1 MCAKTKTQFLLL
13 ATLLASGISA
23 SAQSL
28 GDNSGPKA
36 TKANSPY
43 SRYGMGDL
51 ADTRHASLRGMGGI
65 STAYT
70 DYFSV
75 NNYNPASYSFL
86 KVTTLDFAFEGRSKS
101 IFLNDVNTSSG
112 TATISYVTIG
122 IPLGKYAGMSFG
134 ITPVS
139 NTYYNANDTLNDLN
153 GVGKAI
159 TNYNGSG
166 SMQYAY
172 LGASGQYKGFS
183 IGFNA
188 GYMFG
193 NSRYAST
200 FQNLDTTST
209 RNSEFTKSNSMGGLY
224 WKGGILYKAKFK
236 KEKFLNI
243 GATFTLSQKLNIERD
258 AYNVAYQYITN
269 ADGAQE
275 LLIDTAKGSGTG
287 LKGKMQLPAEY
298 SFGIH
303 YGKDFNWVI
312 GADFV
317 YTDWS
322 KFTNFGER
330 TQVSQNAYRLAIGG
344 EITPNPSAMK
354 KYFSIVTYRLGA
366 YYGRDYLEFEKNGI
380 TNNITYVGGTVGAT
394 FPLKRNYNQFGRIN
408 TALDIGQRGTIQ
420 NGLAREFYVK
430 FTIGF
435 SLNDIWFQK
444 RKFD

>member
-13 ATLLASGISA
+13 ATLLASSISA
-23 SAQSL
+23 SAQL
-28 GDNSGPKA
+28 GDDSGPKA
-36 TKANSPY
+36 NKALSPY
-43 SRYGMGDL
+43 SRFGMGDL
-51 ADTRHASLRGMGGI
+51 TDTRHASLRGMGGI
-65 STAYT
+65 ATAYT

-101 IFLNDVNTSSG
+101 IFMDGVSTSAG
-112 TATISYVTIG
+112 TATISYVAIG

-139 NTYYNANDTLNDLN
+139 NTYYNSDDTLHDIN
-153 GVGKAI
+153 GIGKAI

-172 LGASGQYKGFS
+172 IGASGQYKGFS

-193 NSRYAST
+193 NSRNSNT
-200 FQNLDTTST
+200 FLNYDSTST
-209 RNSEFTKSNSMGGLY
+209 RNSEFTKYNSMGGLY
-224 WKGGILYKAKFK
+224 WKGGILYKARFK
-236 KEKFLNI
+236 KDKFLNI
-243 GATFTLSQKLNIERD
+243 GATLTLSQKLNVEQDIYNL
-258 AYNVAYQYITN
+258 AYHYVTN
-269 ADGAQE
+269 TDGLRE
-275 LLIDTAKGSGTG
+275 LLVDTVKGSGTG
-287 LKGKMQLPAEY
+287 FKGKMQLPAEY

-303 YGKDFNWVI
+303 YGKDFNWTF

-322 KFTNFGER
+322 KFDNFGDR
-330 TQVSQNAYRLAIGG
+330 SRVGKNAFRMAIGG
-344 EITPNPSAMK
+344 EVTPNPTAMK
-354 KYFSIVTYRLGA
+354 KYFSTVTYRLGA
-366 YYGRDYLEFEKNGI
+366 YYGKDYLEFTDNNV
-380 TNNITYVGGTVGAT
+380 TDNITYIGGTVGAT

-430 FTIGF
+430 FTLGF
-435 SLNDIWFQK
+435 SPERYLVPET
-444 RKFD
+444 

>member
-13 ATLLASGISA
+13 ATLLATGISA

-28 GDNSGPKA
+28 SDDSGPKA

-51 ADTRHASLRGMGGI
+51 ADPRHAALRGMGGI
-65 STAYT
+65 ATAYT

-75 NNYNPASYSFL
+75 NTYNPASYSFL

-101 IFLNDVNTSSG
+101 IYMDGVNTSSG
-112 TATISYVTIG
+112 TATISYVSMG
-122 IPLGKYAGMSFG
+122 IPLGKHAGMSLG

-139 NTYYNANDTLNDLN
+139 NTYYNANDTIHGLN
-153 GVGKAI
+153 GVGDAI
-159 TNYNGSG
+159 VNYNGSG

-172 LGASGQYKGFS
+172 IGASGQYKGFS

-193 NSRYAST
+193 NSRYSST
-200 FQNLDTTST
+200 FQNFDTTAT
-209 RNSEFTKSNSMGGLY
+209 RNSEFSRYNSVGGLY
-224 WKGGILYKAKFK
+224 WKGGILYKARIK
-236 KEKFLNI
+236 KDKFLNV
-243 GATFTLSQKLNIERD
+243 GATVTLSQKLNVERD
-258 AYNVAYQYITN
+258 AYDLGYQYITT
-269 ADGAQE
+269 ADGTRE
-275 LLIDTAKGSGTG
+275 LLVDTAKSSAVGV
-287 LKGKMQLPAEY
+287 KGKMQLPAEY

-303 YGKDFNWVI
+303 YGKDFTWSF

-322 KFTNFGER
+322 KFTNFGDRER
-330 TQVSQNAYRLAIGG
+330 VGDNAYRMAIGG
-344 EITPNPSAMK
+344 EITPNPTAIK
-354 KYFSIVTYRLGA
+354 KYFSTVTYRLGA
-366 YYGRDYLEFEKNGI
+366 YYGKDYLQFPG
-380 TNNITYVGGTVGAT
+380 NNITYVGGTVGAT

-408 TALDIGQRGTIQ
+408 TSLDIGQRGTIQ
-420 NGLAREFYVK
+420 NSLAREFYVK
-430 FTIGF
+430 FTFGF

-444 RKFD
+444 RKYD